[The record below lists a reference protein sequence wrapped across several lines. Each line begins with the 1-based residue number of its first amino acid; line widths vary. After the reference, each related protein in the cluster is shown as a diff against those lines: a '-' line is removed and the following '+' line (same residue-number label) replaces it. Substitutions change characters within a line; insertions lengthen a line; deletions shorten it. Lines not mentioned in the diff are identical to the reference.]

1 MDRVQLFNE
10 IVRAS
15 RAIGVP
21 STDATSL
28 DQKLSEVNLDS
39 LDTLL
44 VSIYYCDVYGIS
56 EEEAK
61 KLQPK
66 TLGELYE
73 FIDQNKTREPKTME
87 EALKKIR

>member
-44 VSIYYCDVYGIS
+44 VSIYYCDIYGIP
-56 EEEAK
+56 EEK
-61 KLQPK
+61 VKQFQPK
-66 TLGELYE
+66 TLAEIYE
-73 FIDQNKTREPKTME
+73 FIDQNKTREPKTLE

>member
-56 EEEAK
+56 EEKAK

-66 TLGELYE
+66 TLMEIYE